1 MTVNFPAIR
10 PASRDYEPP
19 AVPVA
24 ESRSVAGATFRRQR
38 GSLAVDAAVTLR
50 FDTRPVTDWD
60 LIEAAW
66 LDSRCGMVELIL
78 PPEVWAPDVA
88 PVLPGLQWRFIPD
101 QKPTR
106 SQDRDLAGRVNI
118 SVQLRAVAV

>member
-1 MTVNFPAIR
+1 MSIAFPAIR

-19 AVPVA
+19 AVPIT
-24 ESRSVAGATFRRQR
+24 ESRTVVGSTFRRQR
-38 GSLAVDAAVTLR
+38 GSLAVDASVSLR
-50 FDTRPVTDWD
+50 FDARPVADWK

-66 LDSRCGMVELIL
+66 LNSRCGMEELSL
-78 PPEVWAPDVA
+78 PPEIWAPDVA

-106 SQDRDLAGRVNI
+106 SQERDLAGRVNI
-118 SVQLRAVAV
+118 SVQLRAVAI

>member
-1 MTVNFPAIR
+1 MSVAFPAIR

-19 AVPVA
+19 AVPVT
-24 ESRSVAGATFRRQR
+24 ETRSQVGSTFRRQR

-50 FDTRPVTDWD
+50 FDARPVTDWAA
-60 LIEAAW
+60 IEAAW
-66 LDSRCGMVELIL
+66 LASRCGMEELIL
-78 PPEVWAPDVA
+78 PPEIWAPDEA

-106 SQDRDLAGRVNI
+106 SQGRDLAGRVSI
-118 SVQLRAVAV
+118 SVQLKAIAA

>member
-19 AVPVA
+19 AVPIS
-24 ESRSVAGATFRRQR
+24 ESRSVVGSTFRRQR
-38 GSLAVDAAVTLR
+38 GSLAVDAGLSLQFNA
-50 FDTRPVTDWD
+50 RPVADWTA
-60 LIEAAW
+60 IEAAW
-66 LDSRCGMVELIL
+66 ISSRCGMVELIL
-78 PPEVWAPDVA
+78 PAQIWAPDTA
-88 PVLPGLQWRFIPD
+88 PTLPGLQWRFIPD

-118 SVQLRAVAV
+118 SVQLRAIAA